1 MFSGV
6 YFRFFLMVYFC
17 DPVHLREKMGTTSPH
32 FPPSSVPCYTCNS
45 QVKIRNCFLSG
56 LISTRR
62 FLSSDRRKHFFKVCV
77 AGSWSILVHT
87 PLNVLV
93 S

>member
-1 MFSGV
+1 MFPGV

-17 DPVHLREKMGTTSPH
+17 DPVHLRGKMGATTPH
-32 FPPSSVPCYTCNS
+32 FPPSSVQLSACNS

-62 FLSSDRRKHFFKVCV
+62 CLSSDRRKHFFKVCV
-77 AGSWSILVHT
+77 ADSWSILVHT